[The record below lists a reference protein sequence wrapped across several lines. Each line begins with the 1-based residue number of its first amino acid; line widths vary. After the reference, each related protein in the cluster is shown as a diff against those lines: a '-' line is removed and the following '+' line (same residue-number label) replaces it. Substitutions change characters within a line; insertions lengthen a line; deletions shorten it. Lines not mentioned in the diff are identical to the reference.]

1 LIDGWKDEGQALGSN
16 KSRKWRD
23 REIENRKKMIGFLI
37 YLLRSGSCYPWLHN
51 HSQCL
56 HFLSSLRQ

>member
-1 LIDGWKDEGQALGSN
+1 
-16 KSRKWRD
+16 
-23 REIENRKKMIGFLI
+23 MIGFLI